1 MKRLIV
7 ILAFLFA
14 ILSLCACEGS
24 IRKNTGI
31 KAYELGYTSD
41 GGDGGIHADEAP
53 VWNQEHQEFADPEA
67 KKSITIEF
75 GGKHY
80 SGDYV
85 ISSYEK
91 YDNYQTDHYVDW
103 KTGGPFSVIHDTGEL
118 NLFLIS
124 EDGEEE
130 WPSGQKNP
138 KEVFQDQAFQILSEH
153 VPGNSLKEYELE
165 YTSDEYFDS
174 FHYYR
179 RIDDAICAA
188 FHITIT
194 KTGKPAALRVV
205 MGPEREEIFKKHSLE
220 EIRETIQ
227 RLSGD
232 MAVQTLDEKLSEIYN
247 QLKVTY
253 KWEVLNK
260 YLVQYDDAHLG
271 LVYDLEIITRTPGEG
286 GLIYESGMRIA
297 ILLTE

>member
-67 KKSITIEF
+67 QKSITIEF

-91 YDNYQTDHYVDW
+91 V
-103 KTGGPFSVIHDTGEL
+103 SVIEMKDIET
-118 NLFLIS
+118 
-124 EDGEEE
+124 
-130 WPSGQKNP
+130 KN
-138 KEVFQDQAFQILSEH
+138 
-153 VPGNSLKEYELE
+153 
-165 YTSDEYFDS
+165 
-174 FHYYR
+174 
-179 RIDDAICAA
+179 IDFIWEPY
-188 FHITIT
+188 IT
-194 KTGKPAALRVV
+194 
-205 MGPEREEIFKKHSLE
+205 
-220 EIRETIQ
+220 
-227 RLSGD
+227 
-232 MAVQTLDEKLSEIYN
+232 
-247 QLKVTY
+247 
-253 KWEVLNK
+253 
-260 YLVQYDDAHLG
+260 
-271 LVYDLEIITRTPGEG
+271 
-286 GLIYESGMRIA
+286 
-297 ILLTE
+297 